1 MNWRKY
7 GDSPS
12 FSLPTLRF
20 SLMQLLQTLCQIA
33 APSGNEAALTHFL
46 LDYVRTHGS
55 DWRQPP
61 LVVHDERRFQDCLL
75 LVFGQPRT
83 AVFAHLDSIGFT
95 VRYGRELVPIGG
107 PECVAGYRLVG
118 HDAQGEISCTLTVEK
133 NKEDEEETE
142 VLGYEF
148 SRDIEPGTSLTFA
161 CDFRETDTTVQS
173 CYLDNRLGVWAALRL
188 AETLEHG
195 IIAFSCWEEH
205 GGGSVPYLARFIYET
220 YGVRQALICDITWVT
235 EGVKGGRGCVISLR
249 DSLIP
254 RRAYVEHIRAIA
266 RAAGIAHQVEVEGI
280 GGSDAK
286 DLQRSDIPWD
296 WCFVGA
302 PEDEVHT
309 PNEIVAKADIVSMVA
324 LYEVLMREL

>member
-1 MNWRKY
+1 
-7 GDSPS
+7 
-12 FSLPTLRF
+12 
-20 SLMQLLQTLCQIA
+20 MQLLQTLCQFP
-33 APSGNEAALTHFL
+33 APSGEEAGLTHWL
-46 LDYVRTHGS
+46 LAYVQEWGAS
-55 DWRQPP
+55 WRQPP
-61 LVVHDERRFQDCLL
+61 VVVHDEARFQDCLL

-107 PECVAGYRLVG
+107 PECAAGYRLVG
-118 HDAQGEISCTLTVEK
+118 RDSQGEIDCTLTV
-133 NKEDEEETE
+133 DEETE
-142 VLGYEF
+142 ALGYEF

-173 CYLDNRLGVWAALRL
+173 CYLDNRLGVWNALRL

-220 YGVRQALICDITWVT
+220 YGVRQALISDITWVT
-235 EGVKGGRGCVISLR
+235 EGVRPGNGCVISLR

-254 RRAYVEHIRAIA
+254 RRSYVERIRRIA
-266 RAAGIAHQVEVEGI
+266 ATAGVAYQVEVEGF

-286 DLQRSDIPWD
+286 DLQRSEMPWD

-302 PEDEVHT
+302 PEGEVHT
-309 PNEIVAKADIVSMVA
+309 PNEIVNKQDIASMLA
-324 LYEVLMREL
+324 LYQALLREL

>member
-1 MNWRKY
+1 
-7 GDSPS
+7 
-12 FSLPTLRF
+12 
-20 SLMQLLQTLCQIA
+20 MQLLKTLCQFP
-33 APSGNEAALTHFL
+33 APSGEEAGLTAFI
-46 LDYVRTHGS
+46 LDYVRTHGA
-55 DWRQPP
+55 DWRQMP
-61 LVVHDERRFQDCLL
+61 LVVHDENRFQDCLL

-107 PECVAGYRLVG
+107 PECEPGYRLVG
-118 HDAQGEISCTLTVEK
+118 QDAQGEIDCTLTVERGT
-133 NKEDEEETE
+133 DEEETE

-148 SRDIEPGTSLTFA
+148 SRDIAPGTSLTFA
-161 CDFRETDTTVQS
+161 CDFRETDTAVQS

-220 YGVRQALICDITWVT
+220 YGVRQALISDITWVT
-235 EGVKGGRGCVISLR
+235 EGVQAEAGCVISLR

-254 RRAYVEHIRAIA
+254 RRAYVERIRRIA
-266 RAAGIAHQVEVEGI
+266 EAAGIAYQIEVEGI

-302 PEDEVHT
+302 PEDNVHT
-309 PNEIVAKADIVSMVA
+309 PDEIVAKADIMSMVA
-324 LYEVLMREL
+324 LYEILMREL